1 MASESV
7 LERLEAE
14 FDASPESIRAVIAL
28 FEDGAPPQFISR
40 FRRDQ
45 TGDPGEERL
54 CAIEERWHF
63 LQDLETRKAAI
74 LQQAEAQNK
83 VTPELVE
90 TLGNTHDQDLIDD
103 IYQSFRPRRRTAGVQ
118 AEEKGLG
125 PFAEA
130 IHHRVLG
137 SKSLQDAA
145 AEYVSEERGLATPED
160 VLEGALYILAE
171 RYASAPK
178 LRAQIREELSRG
190 ILKATAVAPDRKGAK
205 RYQEFFAFEE
215 PLRQI
220 NANRMLGLRRAE
232 REGIIKV
239 ELTLPDEQVQS
250 IFRKQFAADLE
261 DGATLLPYLQ
271 LVFAHSYQ
279 HHVREACEA
288 DIRRRTKEK
297 ADRETVRGHAR
308 NLRSQLMAPPLGP
321 KPAMIV
327 RASTKTVWVVALN
340 EDGSVNVQETWHLRA
355 AKATA
360 PTDGSSADESS
371 TEPAATTPP
380 TTEADDSAA
389 VAETSSEAPAAE
401 PETVEATDSAGPDSA
416 ETTVTEPAKSGEV
429 AADAAAP
436 KTKTKRAA
444 KSRSKAR
451 KCTREEAIERLSELI
466 EATKPAA
473 VAIPHGRRQEPAQ
486 GIVAA
491 AFARLSGVKKMVI
504 PVDESLSAIYATS
517 AAGRKALP
525 SVEVGIRT
533 SISLGRRLQDP
544 LMELLAMNLREIGLG
559 QNLAEVHQGVL
570 NRQLDSAIACCLAQ
584 IGVDVNRAPMDMLA
598 RMPGIERDIARNIVE
613 HRKKIGGFRKIEDLT
628 GVSGINDRVFA
639 HLSGFL
645 RIEGGDEPLDTTPV
659 HPESYELARQIAAS
673 RETPV
678 DQLFGK
684 SLRDVELDQFLS
696 EDILRLRLLDVL
708 HGLSSVGKD
717 PRGVLAAWDNDD
729 VKTIDDLAIDM
740 QLRGRVTNLTDFGA
754 FIDLGL
760 GQDGLVHISQI
771 PANRLR
777 DPERTLRIGEV
788 ITVYVVNVDT
798 AARRISLTMHKPR
811 HIAEGRRPTL
821 GERMQ
826 GRKGKPRGRGP
837 RKTEAPT
844 MSRAARA
851 PEGRRGDRRGG
862 PRRPGARTGPGG
874 QRDGGGRG
882 RDGGGRGGGGRG
894 GGQPRVFTVESDR
907 QVEESRGHKGELTS
921 LEGLRN
927 LLGGQ
932 GGGSDESGDAGK
944 TEKQDS

>member
-308 NLRSQLMAPPLGP
+308 NLRSQLMAPPLGA

-401 PETVEATDSAGPDSA
+401 PETVEATDSATAAPAAEPETVEATDSATEAPAAEPETVEATDSAGPDSA

-444 KSRSKAR
+444 KSRGKAR

-788 ITVYVVNVDT
+788 ITVYVVNVAT
-798 AARRISLTMHKPR
+798 AARRIT
-811 HIAEGRRPTL
+811 
-821 GERMQ
+821 
-826 GRKGKPRGRGP
+826 
-837 RKTEAPT
+837 
-844 MSRAARA
+844 
-851 PEGRRGDRRGG
+851 
-862 PRRPGARTGPGG
+862 
-874 QRDGGGRG
+874 QR
-882 RDGGGRGGGGRG
+882 
-894 GGQPRVFTVESDR
+894 
-907 QVEESRGHKGELTS
+907 
-921 LEGLRN
+921 
-927 LLGGQ
+927 
-932 GGGSDESGDAGK
+932 
-944 TEKQDS
+944 